1 MLPDCKG
8 QQAPS
13 SYLPSASTNVSDISQ
28 KGALCTTTL
37 VLWFCCRFPL
47 GHLLSSGLI
56 FTVPLN
62 YNRESVQ
69 NLVLNT
75 QAADRSLVFQGHLF
89 AYLNSCGLRVQLSI
103 SLCLGAEI
111 LLFWTLTGL
120 SIPSATGSHKNKESY
135 LENHKDVRE
144 NQEVGQG

>member
-1 MLPDCKG
+1 MCLISPRKELYV
-8 QQAPS
+8 QQ
-13 SYLPSASTNVSDISQ
+13 
-28 KGALCTTTL
+28 
-37 VLWFCCRFPL
+37 LWCSGFCCRFPL

-75 QAADRSLVFQGHLF
+75 QAADRSLVLQGHLF